1 MAAYGPRSASGCRW
15 QPRLDRL
22 AQRMARKSRYRL
34 ATCQKR
40 ILLAALGRG
49 WVLMVRRCRRLWALI
64 LGMLVLWVLILW
76 VLILW
81 VLILWVLIL

>member
-1 MAAYGPRSASGCRW
+1 
-15 QPRLDRL
+15 
-22 AQRMARKSRYRL
+22 MARKSRYRL

-64 LGMLVLWVLILW
+64 LGMQVLRVLILGM
-76 VLILW
+76 LIL
-81 VLILWVLIL
+81 

>member
-1 MAAYGPRSASGCRW
+1 
-15 QPRLDRL
+15 
-22 AQRMARKSRYRL
+22 MARKSRYRL

-49 WVLMVRRCRRLWALI
+49 WVLMVRRCRRLWALL

-76 VLILW
+76 VLIL
-81 VLILWVLIL
+81 

>member
-1 MAAYGPRSASGCRW
+1 
-15 QPRLDRL
+15 
-22 AQRMARKSRYRL
+22 MARKSRYRL

-81 VLILWVLIL
+81 VLIL